1 LVLAGRHDR
10 ALYPQLQYQF
20 VEFAPRARLVIME
33 RSGSFAHIEEPAAVF
48 ETLRGFWRDA
58 T

>member
-1 LVLAGRHDR
+1 MQQH
-10 ALYPQLQYQF
+10 F
-20 VEFAPRARLVIME
+20 VEASPRARLVILE

-58 T
+58 ASRAVRA